1 MKKGLL
7 IGVCFLFILIVLI
20 SFASAA
26 TKQYITNDASC
37 SSAGL
42 FSFGILNGDIHGGS
56 ETFIGDSLAS
66 TFVDGYVTYA
76 QDILGSSSPTM
87 CLGSDS
93 ITLWSDE
100 QASASD
106 CSGSNTCRSWGALIG
121 GYLYAGSGVS
131 SQGILIG
138 AYSSSREHASGYGSS
153 IICNLWD
160 ASKGDSSYNT
170 YLQSNNFKRLSTSS
184 GCLTSKYNYGSVSDR
199 SGEEDDICPAT
210 NLYGHCIAESWNL
223 GANNL
228 VPGVYIMAM
237 GVRVAAP
244 YNRGDS
250 AEALLFPV
258 GSFPTPN
265 TLYRSP
271 PYKSSTPFYVI
282 SNRMLTAQE
291 IRDNFPN
298 SEVETHFCEAAN
310 YDKNPTSNACCG
322 NDASDIGKVDS
333 GYYCDGLSWESLK
346 NDGANCVEAYECV
359 NSYCCDASCSD
370 VACIAPSD
378 CGNSIKETGEECDDG
393 NLVNTDDCTNV
404 CKDNICGDGYLN
416 TPDEECDDGNLVNTD
431 DCTNVCK
438 DNICGDGMCGSGETC
453 SNCFNDCGYCYE
465 QYTTCEDC
473 VGEAYTWCKDG
484 DGTCVSDTGGC
495 ADKANYDYEC
505 GSECVNGIQEYSVAS
520 LSEDIEVKKL
530 INSLESGCGL
540 NFEFNVLDTLPRG
553 YTFSTINRRVVK
565 VLNITSDANVE
576 TDIDIV
582 LNESGLGLKF
592 PIENVAIY
600 IEEGTGWVSPTQQGL
615 VFPNTQSK
623 VYTYRFRT
631 PHFSLFLITE
641 PDYCGNGVFDA
652 GYEDCDGSVSGVSHC
667 TGCVCDVGFNPDSN
681 GSCIQSIT
689 DTSCFVV
696 GNETCTGYTLS
707 ECNSNLV
714 WEDKGIVVGNCSV
727 ECYPVGNMS
736 CQGETPLRCGA
747 DYAWDFQ
754 SKINGLCDYTDYTD
768 DSDDNGDTLNRCG
781 NGYCNYDEDENSC
794 PEDCAEDDGEPN
806 WALII
811 LVAGIAILILVII
824 FVLFKIFSR
833 EKRGPMPQPNR
844 RLPPGHRPGPKRAPG
859 RPPEVQHGQ
868 IGRPPERRV
877 SPEGYAVRRY
887 PPR

>member
-346 NDGANCVEAYECV
+346 NDGADCVEAYECV

-393 NLVNTDDCTNV
+393 NLVNTGDCTNV

-465 QYTTCEDC
+465 QYTICEDC
-473 VGEAYTWCKDG
+473 VGSGFTWCKDG
-484 DGTCVSDTGGC
+484 DGTCVSDPIGC
-495 ADKANYDYEC
+495 ADKVNYDYEC

-540 NFEFNVLDTLPRG
+540 NFEFNVLDTLPQG
-553 YTFSTINRRVVK
+553 YTFHSTINRRVVK

-582 LNESGLGLKF
+582 LNESALGLKF

-600 IEEGTGWVSPTQQGL
+600 IEEGTGWVSPTQEGL
-615 VFPNTQSK
+615 VSPNTQSK

-652 GYEDCDGSVSGVSHC
+652 GYEDCDDSVSGVSHC

-696 GNETCTGYTLS
+696 GNESCSGYNLI
-707 ECNSNLV
+707 ECDSDLIWDN
-714 WEDKGIVVGNCSV
+714 KGIVLGECGV
-727 ECYPVGNMS
+727 ECLSGEKDCDSEISLS
-736 CQGETPLRCGA
+736 CGLNHKWVIQG
-747 DYAWDFQ
+747 
-754 SKINGLCDYTDYTD
+754 KINGLCGYTTNLGYNK
-768 DSDDNGDTLNRCG
+768 STLNRCG
-781 NGYCNYDEDENSC
+781 NGYCNYDEDEYSC
-794 PEDCAEDDGEPN
+794 PEDCAENDEEPN
-806 WALII
+806 WGLIAL
-811 LVAGIAILILVII
+811 VVGIAFLILLII

-833 EKRGPMPQPNR
+833 EKRGPMPRPNR
-844 RLPPGHRPGPKRAPG
+844 RLPPQHRPGPKRLPG
-859 RPPEVQHGQ
+859 RPLNNKPVS
-868 IGRPPERRV
+868 RPGVRQ
-877 SPEGYAVRRY
+877 GYPRRRY
-887 PPR
+887 PVR

>member
-1 MKKGLL
+1 M
-7 IGVCFLFILIVLI
+7 FILIVLI

-291 IRDNFPN
+291 IRNNFPN

-322 NDASDIGKVDS
+322 NDANDIGKVDS

-346 NDGANCVEAYECV
+346 KDGVNCVEAYECV

-378 CGNSIKETGEECDDG
+378 CGNSIKETG
-393 NLVNTDDCTNV
+393 
-404 CKDNICGDGYLN
+404 
-416 TPDEECDDGNLVNTD
+416 EECDDGNLVNTD

-530 INSLESGCGL
+530 VHSLISGCGL

-582 LNESGLGLKF
+582 LNESELGLKF

-600 IEEGTGWVSPTQQGL
+600 IEEGTGWVSPTQEGI
-615 VFPNTQSK
+615 VSPNTQSK
-623 VYTYRFRT
+623 VHTYRFCT

-641 PDYCGNGVFDA
+641 PDYCGNGVFDV
-652 GYEDCDGSVSGVSHC
+652 GYEDCDGSTNC
-667 TGCVCDVGFNPDSN
+667 TSECVCGVGYNKD
-681 GSCIQSIT
+681 GG
-689 DTSCFVV
+689 
-696 GNETCTGYTLS
+696 GNCVEDIGDINCSTAGEEKCSGYTLY
-707 ECNSNLV
+707 ECGSDLKWDN
-714 WEDKGIVVGNCSV
+714 KGITVGNCSV
-727 ECYPVGNMS
+727 ECLSGEKDCTGEVSFLCASNYVWIT
-736 CQGETPLRCGA
+736 QG
-747 DYAWDFQ
+747 
-754 SKINGLCDYTDYTD
+754 KINGLCGYTTNLGYNE
-768 DSDDNGDTLNRCG
+768 STLNRCG
-781 NGYCNYDEDENSC
+781 NGYCNYDEDEYSC
-794 PEDCAEDDGEPN
+794 PEDCAENYEEPN
-806 WALII
+806 WGLIAL
-811 LVAGIAILILVII
+811 VVGIAFLILLII

-833 EKRGPMPQPNR
+833 EKRGPMPRPNR
-844 RLPPGHRPGPKRAPG
+844 RLPPQHRPGPKRLPG
-859 RPPEVQHGQ
+859 RPLNNKPVS
-868 IGRPPERRV
+868 RPGVRQ
-877 SPEGYAVRRY
+877 GYPRRRY
-887 PPR
+887 PVR